1 MIAMQHDRASVL
13 GVNMAES
20 VRVLLGKIGL
30 DGHDRG
36 IRMVA
41 AWLRD
46 GGTEVI
52 YVGTHQTAEKIAR
65 AASDEDA
72 DVIGLSFQGAD
83 HGPLCKQMVDQ
94 MEAYGL
100 QDRLL
105 IVGGNIPRGDIEV
118 LKEMGVDMV
127 FPSGTPMSKSVA
139 YIQENAR
146 KKRIKEAK

>member
-1 MIAMQHDRASVL
+1 MILRQDDRGIGL
-13 GVNMAES
+13 EVNVADS

-83 HGPLCKQMVDQ
+83 HVPMCKQMVEQ

-100 QDRLL
+100 QDRLFV
-105 IVGGNIPRGDIEV
+105 VGGNIPRGDIQV

-127 FPSGTPMSKSVA
+127 FPSGTPMSTSVE
-139 YIQENAR
+139 YIMENAR
-146 KKRIKEAK
+146 KKHTKEAK

>member
-1 MIAMQHDRASVL
+1 
-13 GVNMAES
+13 MADS
-20 VRVLLGKIGL
+20 IRVLLGKIGL

-46 GGTEVI
+46 GGMEVV
-52 YVGTHQTAEKIAR
+52 YVGTHQTAERIAR
-65 AASDEDA
+65 AASEEDA

-83 HGPLCKQMVDQ
+83 HVPLCKQMLEQ
-94 MEAYGL
+94 MKAHGL

-105 IVGGNIPRGDIEV
+105 IVGGNIPRADIPL
-118 LKEMGVDMV
+118 LKEMGVDAI
-127 FPSGTPMSKSVA
+127 FTSGTPMSKSVA

-146 KKRIKEAK
+146 KKRSKEAK